1 MQREDRRSFYLAVYR
16 CGCCWS
22 MSNLF
27 NLWLCCNCSFSHGA
41 GRAQCRQ
48 GCPWGLPGGWG
59 RAVAELPS
67 LSPQGWRTAGTC
79 PRCARTSRRWSTTAS
94 CPPTDPPA
102 PPPASPRRSGA
113 STRRT
118 RRSVTQPLNVPARA
132 PHAAALGR
140 EPPAVGSKKH

>member
-1 MQREDRRSFYLAVYR
+1 MKTEGRFIWRCIDVDVAGPCLICLTSGSAVTAH
-16 CGCCWS
+16 
-22 MSNLF
+22 
-27 NLWLCCNCSFSHGA
+27 SHTVQGELSA
-41 GRAQCRQ
+41 GRAV
-48 GCPWGLPGGWG
+48 PGGSQVGRG

-118 RRSVTQPLNVPARA
+118 RRSVTRPLNVPAWA
-132 PHAAALGR
+132 PHAAVLGR
-140 EPPAVGSKKH
+140 EPPAVGPKKH